1 MKPAELA
8 LAIAAFVIPVILIVL
23 LLLPGVSGPLIAFA
37 STKTGSWI
45 VFGGLAVAAFG
56 VLIWRVYR
64 RLTGKL

>member
-45 VFGGLAVAAFG
+45 VFGGLAVAVFG
-56 VLIWRVYR
+56 VLIWRIYK